1 MIKRGK
7 RTISGKTRIREW
19 RDCEWRMC
27 TNSWN
32 RERPFGGRSE
42 DKRSIYAMEMASKWE
57 CFHFDANARVR
68 RFESE
73 KRYNDR
79 YERLLILWWYARCA
93 ETKKSREIKILS
105 RFTTTPYYTI
115 QIIEIARKYERMH
128 YGTNTKK
135 KLQYKNNTIKCTS
148 IKNR

>member
-93 ETKKSREIKILS
+93 ETKKSREIKIL
-105 RFTTTPYYTI
+105 TI
-115 QIIEIARKYERMH
+115 PDYPVLYDPDNWDRQKVWEDALRHKYE
-128 YGTNTKK
+128 KK
-135 KLQYKNNTIKCTS
+135 ITVQK
-148 IKNR
+148 